1 MILQI
6 IGLALLACFIAYQ
19 FTPLCWVKDKLK
31 LYNLPSYLGML
42 FYCPK
47 CLGFWITL
55 IYLQNLW
62 LALIVSNLAYLIKFI
77 HDLIEKEYRND
88 L

>member
-6 IGLALLACFIAYQ
+6 IGLALLACFTAYQ

-31 LYNLPSYLGML
+31 LYNLPGYFGML

-77 HDLIEKEYRND
+77 HDLIEKQYRND